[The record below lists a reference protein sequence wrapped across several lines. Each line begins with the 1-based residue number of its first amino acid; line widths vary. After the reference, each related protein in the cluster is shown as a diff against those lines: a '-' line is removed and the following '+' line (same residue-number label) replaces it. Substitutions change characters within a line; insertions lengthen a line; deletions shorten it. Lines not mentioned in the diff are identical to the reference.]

1 MGPLN
6 RCWRKGR
13 SELLITNVELRILN
27 YELRIINYEL
37 RVMKENNIIQ
47 DKSFAFAIR
56 IVNLYKYLKND
67 KQEFVLSKQILR
79 SGTSIGSNV
88 EEAIGAQST
97 ADFLHKLSIAYKE
110 ARETRYWLKLI
121 FETDYIGKEMYE
133 SLLHDAEAICKI
145 IGSIQIAIKNKKQ
158 Q

>member
-13 SELLITNVELRILN
+13 SELLITNVELRI
-27 YELRIINYEL
+27 INYEL
-37 RVMKENNIIQ
+37 LVMKEKNIIQ

-79 SGTSIGSNV
+79 SGTSIGANV

-97 ADFLHKLSIAYKE
+97 ADFLHKLSFAYKE

>member
-1 MGPLN
+1 
-6 RCWRKGR
+6 
-13 SELLITNVELRILN
+13 
-27 YELRIINYEL
+27 
-37 RVMKENNIIQ
+37 MKENNIIQ

-79 SGTSIGSNV
+79 SGTSIGANV
-88 EEAIGAQST
+88 EEAIGVQST
-97 ADFLHKLSIAYKE
+97 ADFLHKLSFAYKE